1 MGKKKGRF
9 FTKETT
15 QIEEMERG
23 IHHWFS
29 RPDITGSE
37 DLIVTRVDVEPGGGH
52 PFHIHPS
59 MDEVIYILS
68 GEAEQWIEKEVRI
81 LLPAEAV
88 YIPRNMVHA
97 TYNESERTLSFLA
110 ILSPAAD
117 LEGSMVYVSDEEP
130 WRSLKKPND
139 L

>member
-1 MGKKKGRF
+1 MAKKKGRF

-68 GEAEQWIEKEVRI
+68 GEAEQWIEKEVRT

-130 WRSLKKPND
+130 WRSLKKTE
-139 L
+139 